1 MRPLDL
7 TDIGGAPMMIK
18 SLKLMLVLVVITAVA
33 APVSWAAETAYGYI
47 ISYSYRDKVVYHTP
61 VFSNQVSGK
70 SYNDEEFVSDTKSQM
85 ALESAFQKHLIA
97 KYKLN
102 PMNLT
107 TSARVTY
114 KTEQIAKNKLDNESR
129 DFMFKGLQIK
139 QEAFTP

>member
-1 MRPLDL
+1 
-7 TDIGGAPMMIK
+7 MMIK
-18 SLKLMLVLVVITAVA
+18 SLKLMLVLIVITAVA
-33 APVSWAAETAYGYI
+33 TPVSWAAEKAYGYI

-70 SYNDEEFVSDTKSQM
+70 SYNDEEFVADTKSQM
-85 ALESAFQKHLIA
+85 TLESAFQKHLIA
-97 KYKLN
+97 KYRLN

-114 KTEQIAKNKLDNESR
+114 KTEQIAKNKLENESR

>member
-1 MRPLDL
+1 
-7 TDIGGAPMMIK
+7 MMIK
-18 SLKLMLVLVVITAVA
+18 SLKLMLVLVVITAVI
-33 APVSWAAETAYGYI
+33 APVSLAAETAYGYI

-85 ALESAFQKHLIA
+85 TLESTFQKHLIA
-97 KYKLN
+97 KYRLN